1 VGAFHGGSR
10 EILMADVDKPLA
22 GITVVEL
29 GHRGRERLIPQIEAA
44 GVATRCFS
52 QSIKSRSIRKPVR
65 ST

>member
-1 VGAFHGGSR
+1 
-10 EILMADVDKPLA
+10 MADVDKPLA